1 MDYAALLSIALRALL
16 RNKIQRMSGDFIMT
30 DEEVQPIGE
39 LPHFHFTH
47 FWSTG
52 KAEDL
57 AQAFRT
63 ALDAH
68 AAVKNP

>member
-1 MDYAALLSIALRALL
+1 
-16 RNKIQRMSGDFIMT
+16 MSGDFIMT